1 MMDVQIVNHQNDD
14 LCLRVN
20 DVNQVAQ
27 NFGTVQLRPS
37 FMDPGIPATSQWLDS
52 QEKGAMA
59 MALVLV
65 ILASWLP

>member
-1 MMDVQIVNHQNDD
+1 
-14 LCLRVN
+14 
-20 DVNQVAQ
+20 
-27 NFGTVQLRPS
+27 
-37 FMDPGIPATSQWLDS
+37 MDPGIPATSQWLDS